1 VIKTVSLLVRKEGA
15 THEDFVRHWRDI
27 HGPLA
32 HACPGVARYTQTEI
46 KSSSFRSDGVG
57 RLDVAVDGIAE
68 LWFADQAA
76 LDRFNAAPETRRLRE
91 DGTLFIGRQISFTTE
106 ERVIIPRTGA

>member
-1 VIKTVSLLVRKEGA
+1 MIKTVALLVRKEGWS
-15 THEDFVRHWRDI
+15 HEEFNKHWRDI

-46 KSSSFRSDGVG
+46 KSSSFRTDGVAA
-57 RLDVAVDGIAE
+57 LDIAIDGIAE

-76 LDRFNAAPETRRLRE
+76 LDLFNASPATRLLRE
-91 DGTLFIGRQISFTTE
+91 DGARFIGRQISFATE
-106 ERVIIPRTGA
+106 ERVIIPRET

>member
-1 VIKTVSLLVRKEGA
+1 MIKTVSLLVRKDGSS
-15 THEDFVRHWRDI
+15 HEDFVRHWREI

-32 HACPGVARYTQTEI
+32 YACPGVARYTQTEV
-46 KSSSFRSDGVG
+46 KSSSFRTDGVAG
-57 RLDVAVDGIAE
+57 LEVAVDGIAE

-76 LDRFNAAPETRRLRE
+76 LDAFNAAPATRRLRE

-106 ERVIIPRTGA
+106 ETEIIPRAG